1 MNDNNSKTAN
11 GDFGDVA
18 RSRLAEATARQGS
31 TVHKEVMKPVLVL
44 VAVAALAAGC
54 AHINYTDGDRY
65 DRGLVICLSGA
76 GGMMGETDRIREGL
90 AGGGVSRALEVFEW
104 SRGEVFS
111 DQTAVKE
118 NRHKAGQLARRIEA
132 YQREYPGRPVHLI
145 GVSAGTGVAIWALE
159 ALSDAH
165 RVTGVILIA
174 SSLDTRY
181 DLTKALE
188 KVDDAVYSFSSV
200 ADTVLSLGVPWA
212 GTVDRSGGLGGGL
225 VGFSPPDGSSEHTKM
240 LYKEKLVQINWWP
253 GDMVLG
259 HLGDHLGAANPTFVR
274 VRIAPLILGK
284 QGAEKPKG
292 PEEGGSAP
300 AAPAAAPTPKTAAK
314 KRFVEWKIA
323 EKRPGDT
330 SFRKPAAESE
340 ASDAKN
346 GPAKGGD
353 EPQRPVDESQFFNE
367 PRKLP

>member
-1 MNDNNSKTAN
+1 MTRH
-11 GDFGDVA
+11 GG
-18 RSRLAEATARQGS
+18 
-31 TVHKEVMKPVLVL
+31 VLL
-44 VAVAALAAGC
+44 VALAALAAGC
-54 AHINYTDGDRY
+54 THINYTDGERY

-90 AGGGVSRALEVFEW
+90 AAGGVSRALEVFEW

-118 NRHKAGQLARRIEA
+118 NRHKAGQLAHRIEA
-132 YQREYPGRPVHLI
+132 YQREYPGRPVHLV
-145 GVSAGTGVAIWALE
+145 GVSAGTGVAIWAME

-165 RVTGVILIA
+165 RVTGVVLIA

-188 KVDDAVYSFSSV
+188 KVDDCIYSFSSV
-200 ADTVLSLGVPWA
+200 ADTVLSLGVTWT

-225 VGFSPPDGSSEHTKM
+225 VGFSPPDGASEHTKM

-274 VRIAPLILGK
+274 VRIAPLVLGK
-284 QGAEKPKG
+284 QSTEKPKKDIA
-292 PEEGGSAP
+292 GSEQPAP
-300 AAPAAAPTPKTAAK
+300 APKAAAK
-314 KRFVEWKIA
+314 KKRFTEWKVV

-330 SFRKPAAESE
+330 AFRNPEPEAAGKP
-340 ASDAKN
+340 K
-346 GPAKGGD
+346 
-353 EPQRPVDESQFFNE
+353 EPQQPLDESQFFRE